1 MEGKFATFESD
12 LIKYL
17 EISAREYQ
25 LPPFVVV
32 GILSKL
38 LNDWKSKE
46 LVQIVDSYNETIKKL
61 NEQLTKEDKEDVQSQ
76 FQRPYF

>member
-61 NEQLTKEDKEDVQSQ
+61 NEQLTKEGKEDV
-76 FQRPYF
+76 

>member
-1 MEGKFATFESD
+1 MNKNRRVKMEGKFATFESD

-61 NEQLTKEDKEDVQSQ
+61 NEQLTKEDKKDV
-76 FQRPYF
+76 

>member
-46 LVQIVDSYNETIKKL
+46 LVQVVDSYNETIKKL
-61 NEQLTKEDKEDVQSQ
+61 NEQLTKEDKENV
-76 FQRPYF
+76 

>member
-1 MEGKFATFESD
+1 MEGKFATFESE

-32 GILSKL
+32 GILAKILSE
-38 LNDWKSKE
+38 WKSKE
-46 LVQIVDSYNETIKKL
+46 LVQVVDSYNEVIKQL
-61 NEQLTKEDKEDVQSQ
+61 NEKLTQLEEDSKNV
-76 FQRPYF
+76 

>member
-1 MEGKFATFESD
+1 MNKNRRVKMEGKFATFESD

-61 NEQLTKEDKEDVQSQ
+61 NEQLTKEDKEDV
-76 FQRPYF
+76 

>member
-61 NEQLTKEDKEDVQSQ
+61 NEQLTKEDKKDV
-76 FQRPYF
+76 

>member
-32 GILSKL
+32 GVLAKL

-61 NEQLTKEDKEDVQSQ
+61 NEQLTKEDKEDV
-76 FQRPYF
+76 

>member
-46 LVQIVDSYNETIKKL
+46 LVQVVDSYNEVIKQL
-61 NEQLTKEDKEDVQSQ
+61 NEKLTQLEEDSKNV
-76 FQRPYF
+76 

>member
-61 NEQLTKEDKEDVQSQ
+61 NEQLTKEDKENV
-76 FQRPYF
+76 

>member
-12 LIKYL
+12 LIKYI

-61 NEQLTKEDKEDVQSQ
+61 NEQLTKEDKEDV
-76 FQRPYF
+76 

>member
-12 LIKYL
+12 LIKYI
-17 EISAREYQ
+17 EINAREYQ

-38 LNDWKSKE
+38 VCEWKSKE
-46 LVQIVDSYNETIKKL
+46 LVQVVDSYNEVIKQL
-61 NEQLTKEDKEDVQSQ
+61 NEKLTQLEEVEK
-76 FQRPYF
+76 

>member
-61 NEQLTKEDKEDVQSQ
+61 NEQLTKEDKEDV
-76 FQRPYF
+76 

>member
-12 LIKYL
+12 LIKYI
-17 EISAREYQ
+17 EINAREYQ

-46 LVQIVDSYNETIKKL
+46 LVQVVDSYNEVIKQL
-61 NEQLTKEDKEDVQSQ
+61 NEKLTQLEEDSKNV
-76 FQRPYF
+76 